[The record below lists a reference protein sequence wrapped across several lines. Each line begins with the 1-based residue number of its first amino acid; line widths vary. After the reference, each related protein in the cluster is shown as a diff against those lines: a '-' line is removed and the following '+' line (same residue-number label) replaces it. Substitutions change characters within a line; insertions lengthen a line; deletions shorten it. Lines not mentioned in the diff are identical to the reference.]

1 MKAPAPQTEWLDVV
15 DEQGRPTGERVER
28 GEAHR
33 LGIRHAT
40 AHLWLV
46 RGRGADFEVL
56 LQKRSEGKD
65 SFPGCWD
72 ISSAGHVPAGED
84 VMGSA
89 VRELREELG
98 VEASAGDLRLVGRRS
113 FETRREFHGRPCWN
127 KQVSFVLYLRRD
139 GAADAFRLQE
149 EEVSEVR
156 WMKWTDCVRGIAEGT
171 FPHCLSAEELEMVRA
186 AAEAEGGR

>member
-1 MKAPAPQTEWLDVV
+1 MKAPEKVEWLDVV
-15 DEQGRPTGERVER
+15 DEEGRPTGERVER

-33 LGIRHAT
+33 RGIRHAT

-84 VMGSA
+84 VMASA

-98 VEASAGDLRLVGRRS
+98 VEAQVGDLRLVGRRS
-113 FETRREFHGRPCWN
+113 FETRREFHGRPFWN
-127 KQVSFVLYLRRD
+127 RQVSFVLYLRRD
-139 GAADAFRLQE
+139 GAEDGFRLQA

-156 WMKWTDCVRGIAEGT
+156 WMKWTDCVRGIAEGA
-171 FPHCLSAEELEMVRA
+171 FAHCLSVEELEMVRA
-186 AAEAEGGR
+186 AAEAEGGG